1 MSAPA
6 SLPVRI
12 LNQGRYEA
20 SAMLRNGEQLIL
32 AVFLPL
38 MALVALSVTPLLDGY
53 GTSRVNMAT
62 PGILALCAMSTAFTG
77 QGIATGFDRRYGV
90 LRFLST
96 TPLGKAGLIAGKGIA
111 VVAVLVIQVVVVS
124 MVAAFLGWQPSW
136 SGIPLGIVSLLIG
149 AAAFTAL
156 GLLVAGTARPEA
168 TLAVTNLLW
177 ILLAAVGG
185 IIIPAGNLSE
195 TMQPFVEILPSA
207 ALGEAMR
214 SALID
219 SAFNFPATLIL
230 LAWTILGGLA
240 AVRWFKWS

>member
-1 MSAPA
+1 M
-6 SLPVRI
+6 
-12 LNQGRYEA
+12 
-20 SAMLRNGEQLIL
+20 
-32 AVFLPL
+32 
-38 MALVALSVTPLLDGY
+38 
-53 GTSRVNMAT
+53 
-62 PGILALCAMSTAFTG
+62 
-77 QGIATGFDRRYGV
+77 
-90 LRFLST
+90 
-96 TPLGKAGLIAGKGIA
+96 
-111 VVAVLVIQVVVVS
+111 
-124 MVAAFLGWQPSW
+124 
-136 SGIPLGIVSLLIG
+136 SLLIG

-185 IIIPAGNLSE
+185 IIIPASNLPE
-195 TMQPFVEILPSA
+195 VMAPFVEILPSA

-219 SAFNFPATLIL
+219 SAFNIPATLIL